1 MRSPIFPKVGEEIIA
16 ETPAIETIKPLTN
29 NTFSVS
35 PLKDRIYSVK
45 IGLILVIPNCKI
57 HVVTNKPINTE
68 T

>member
-45 IGLILVIPNCKI
+45 IGLILVILIVKL
-57 HVVTNKPINTE
+57 T
-68 T
+68 